1 MPEHVVINI
10 MWGFGGL
17 ALFLYGMLLV
27 SDGLKQASGPGFR
40 RLIAAIS
47 SSRLRSY
54 ILGVTMGTTVQSSA
68 STVMVVS
75 LLNAGLLT
83 LVGAIPLIAGAN
95 LGTSLAMQFISLDIS
110 WLWSALAILGVLLR
124 LLPLGYKQQRVGQA
138 LMGLS
143 LLFLG
148 MRLMSQS
155 VFPMREILSDWLAVH
170 NGEDWPSFLIAFAG
184 ALLFT
189 CVIQSSGATMGIL
202 FSLSTAGVFANIHQV
217 MPIILGA
224 QIGTCITAL
233 LSSIGTNSEARR
245 GAIAHLYFNIF
256 GACLAVMLMP
266 WLMNAVIMLNGS
278 LTRQI
283 ANCHTIIM
291 ITTGLVIV
299 PLSVFFVRF
308 LTATTPFKQRKQ
320 EMTYLHESLLD
331 RPEEAIAA
339 CRKELGRIT
348 RIVRRGFALN
358 RSLVQKPDRRI
369 YNLIKQTEESVDQI
383 YRTARRFLIH
393 LATHIKDPAK
403 AAQIQWYN
411 LCLIYLERISDHND
425 NLSDLT
431 FDMKKRVNSKDV
443 PYVRELCDGLF
454 STIEPILEGVE
465 TAWLVVDKENKE
477 HAQVIREHRASYLP
491 ESEQSQ
497 LDIVARISDNQIDAV
512 TGFILTEYIS
522 ELDRIVR
529 HTKKIAGIL
538 EKSDKTSEQALQP
551 Y

>member
-1 MPEHVVINI
+1 MPEYAIINI
-10 MWGFGGL
+10 LLGLGGL
-17 ALFLYGMLLV
+17 AIFLYGMLLV
-27 SDGLKQASGPGFR
+27 SDGLKQASGSGFN

-47 SSRLRSY
+47 SNRMRSY
-54 ILGVTMGTTVQSSA
+54 ALGVSMGTTVQSSA

-83 LVGAIPLIAGAN
+83 LVGAVPLIAGAN

-110 WLWSALAILGVLLR
+110 WLWSALAIPGVLLR
-124 LLPLGYKQQRVGQA
+124 LLPLGYKQKRVGQA

-155 VFPMREILSDWLAVH
+155 VFPMRETLSTWLAFH
-170 NGEDWPSFLIAFAG
+170 NGEDWTSFLVSFFG

-189 CVIQSSGATMGIL
+189 CIIQSSGATMGIL
-202 FSLSTAGVFANIHQV
+202 FSLSTAGVFSNIHQV
-217 MPIILGA
+217 VPLILGA

-233 LSSIGTNSEARR
+233 LSSIGTNAEARR

-256 GACLAVMLMP
+256 GACLAVMLLP
-266 WLMNAVIMLNGS
+266 WLIKSVVLIDGS

-283 ANCHTIIM
+283 ANCHTIVM
-291 ITTGLVIV
+291 LTAGLVIV
-299 PLSVFFVRF
+299 PLSTLFVRF
-308 LTATTPFKQRKQ
+308 ITLTTPFRQHIQ
-320 EMTYLHESLLD
+320 EMTYLHESLLEH
-331 RPEEAIAA
+331 PIEAINA
-339 CRKELGRIT
+339 CRNELGRIT
-348 RIVRRGFALN
+348 RIVRRGFVLN
-358 RSLVQKPDRRI
+358 RSLLQQLDPRT
-369 YNLIKQTEESVDQI
+369 YNSIKQTEESVDQI

-393 LATHIKDPAK
+393 LSARIKDPDQ
-403 AAQIQWYN
+403 AAHIQWYN

-431 FDMKKRVNSKDV
+431 YDMKKRVNAKDI
-443 PYVRELCDGLF
+443 PYVVEICEGLF
-454 STIEPILEGVE
+454 TTIEPILDGVE
-465 TAWLVVDKENKE
+465 KAWLVPDKNNSE
-477 HAQVIREHRASYLP
+477 HAKSIREHRASYLP
-491 ESEQSQ
+491 ESEQCQ
-497 LDIVARISDNQIDAV
+497 LDIVSRISDNQIDAV

-538 EKSDKTSEQALQP
+538 DKFEKNT
-551 Y
+551 